1 MYNVNA
7 KKNDSMLI
15 LCLIIS
21 NFLAKD
27 ISVMQTEV
35 FHSNVTM

>member
-21 NFLAKD
+21 NFFDKSYICHAD
-27 ISVMQTEV
+27 QSYTQM
-35 FHSNVTM
+35 